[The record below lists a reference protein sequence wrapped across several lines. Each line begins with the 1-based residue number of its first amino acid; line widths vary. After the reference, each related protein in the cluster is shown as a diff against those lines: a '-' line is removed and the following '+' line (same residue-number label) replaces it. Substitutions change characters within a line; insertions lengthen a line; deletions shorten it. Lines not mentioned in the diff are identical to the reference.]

1 MRRPTQFISL
11 PAQIMDIMRGLHPTV
26 VSSFR
31 VNMFFLRKHVYK
43 VYYTKKNMFTKSTTQ
58 RKTCLQS
65 LLHKENMFTK
75 KKKVAKA
82 YFYNKSLKKV
92 ASYS

>member
-1 MRRPTQFISL
+1 MSRPSQFISL

-31 VNMFFLRKHVYK
+31 VDMFFLRKYVYK

-58 RKTCLQS
+58 RK
-65 LLHKENMFTK
+65 HVYKVYYTK
-75 KKKVAKA
+75 KRC
-82 YFYNKSLKKV
+82 LLLQ
-92 ASYS
+92 